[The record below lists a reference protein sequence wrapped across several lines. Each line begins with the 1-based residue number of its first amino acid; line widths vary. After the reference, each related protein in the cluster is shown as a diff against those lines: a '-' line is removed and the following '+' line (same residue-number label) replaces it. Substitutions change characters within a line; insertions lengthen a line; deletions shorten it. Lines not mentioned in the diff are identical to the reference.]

1 MRPRKR
7 SSKGALHNCGVLVKR
22 ARSFRETCK
31 EFPGISRPNKALKA
45 FNSSVA
51 IELICNE

>member
-51 IELICNE
+51 MELICNE